1 MWILV
6 NSDAAPLKALDV
18 SNYLSDQKDGEVSEL
33 KHDPDLL
40 HIIKLSMS
48 QIIREIVIQP
58 HREIIPPR
66 IAIIVEQTSVDAS

>member
-48 QIIREIVIQP
+48 QIIREIVIQMFDQRNL
-58 HREIIPPR
+58 HCNLTERLFLLEL
-66 IAIIVEQTSVDAS
+66 QS